1 MLEEAGFDQ
10 WAGAYDACTGALD
23 REDAY
28 PFAGYGRVLAAI
40 EGAVLAQGAR
50 TVLDLG
56 FGTGVLTA
64 RLYQK
69 GCRIYGQD
77 FSPKM
82 AALAREKMPEA
93 ELYHGDLSQ
102 GLVEQLKGRRYDAVI
117 ATYSLHHLT
126 DPGKLALIR
135 ELLPLLSPGGR
146 VYIGDVA
153 FETREA
159 LLACRQQCGECWDGD
174 EIYFVWEEL
183 RPLLPNSTFTPYSH
197 CAGVLAIW
205 P

>member
-1 MLEEAGFDQ
+1 MLEEAGFDR
-10 WAGAYDACTGALD
+10 WAGDYDACTGALD
-23 REDAY
+23 GEDAY

-40 EGAVLAQGAR
+40 EQAVLAQRAE

-56 FGTGVLTA
+56 FGTGALTA

-69 GCRIYGQD
+69 GCWIYGQD

-82 AALAREKMPEA
+82 TALAREKMPGA
-93 ELYHGDLSQ
+93 ELYCGDFSR
-102 GLVEQLKGRRYDAVI
+102 GLAEELRGRSYDAI
-117 ATYSLHHLT
+117 LATYSLHHLT
-126 DPGKLALIR
+126 DPAKLALIR

-146 VYIGDVA
+146 MYIGDVA
-153 FETREA
+153 FGTREQ
-159 LLACRQQCGECWDGD
+159 LLACRRQYRESWDGD

-183 RPLLPNSTFTPYSH
+183 RQSLLNSVFTPYSH
-197 CAGVLAIW
+197 CAGVLTVW